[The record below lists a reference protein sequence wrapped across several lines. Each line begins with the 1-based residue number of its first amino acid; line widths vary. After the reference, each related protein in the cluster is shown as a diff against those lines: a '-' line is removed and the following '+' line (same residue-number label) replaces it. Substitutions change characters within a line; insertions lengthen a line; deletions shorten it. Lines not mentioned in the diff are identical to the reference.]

1 LCYLPN
7 CCRLQTNAKRLYP
20 FINRIGFGEELYF
33 ASTNQLFNSKF
44 LAMETTIN
52 KVEIQGFLGRDAEE
66 RTFES
71 GRSLITLNVA
81 TNESYKNAKG
91 EWITNT
97 TWHAVTHWRTK
108 KDEALM
114 ESLKKGALISVVGKL
129 NTRKYT
135 DKQGQDRYITEVVA
149 QKVELAQVEA

>member
-1 LCYLPN
+1 
-7 CCRLQTNAKRLYP
+7 
-20 FINRIGFGEELYF
+20 
-33 ASTNQLFNSKF
+33 
-44 LAMETTIN
+44 METTIN

-114 ESLKKGALISVVGKL
+114 ESLKKGALVSVVGKL